1 MVSSLHVRVPDSPAW
16 IPDSTLSIPDSRYWI
31 SDFVSGKLD
40 SWFQSLMGFRIP
52 WTVFR
57 IFQSRRFR
65 IPQAKILGIRNPDFL
80 TCGESPGRTYVLIYK
95 QLLQNYLRF
104 LPLLIAFELLV
115 ATEKKPWGLYFS
127 KTYYEG
133 LMFGGAYL
141 LREICVSES
150 IRLAL

>member
-95 QLLQNYLRF
+95 QLLQNYLPF

-115 ATEKKPWGLYFS
+115 ATKFRKEALGLIFF
-127 KTYYEG
+127 KN
-133 LMFGGAYL
+133 LLWGAYVWRGL
-141 LREICVSES
+141 STEGNLRFRID
-150 IRLAL
+150 